1 MDLQRFRVY
10 TTVAAGTP
18 PAEAHDTLDLT
29 IIPADRMRAE
39 RASTAELPPHQRGP
53 EASKSHPNTWVLL
66 WLWCAAT
73 RVGDT
78 SAKFPD
84 WAATVLDFDPLDA
97 HGNVRGTDPDT
108 GDATGEA
115 PALDPTNGAALTT

>member
-10 TTVAAGTP
+10 TQPQEPVTG
-18 PAEAHDTLDLT
+18 HDTWDLT

-73 RVGDT
+73 RVGST
-78 SAKFPD
+78 SAKFGD

-97 HGNVRGTDPDT
+97 HGNVKGTPADT
-108 GDATGEA
+108 EVA
-115 PALDPTNGAALTT
+115 PTLDPTNGAALTT